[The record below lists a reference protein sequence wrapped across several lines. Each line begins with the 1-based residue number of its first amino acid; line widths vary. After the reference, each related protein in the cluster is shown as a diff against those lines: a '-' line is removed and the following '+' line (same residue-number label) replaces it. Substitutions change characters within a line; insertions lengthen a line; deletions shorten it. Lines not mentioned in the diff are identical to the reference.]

1 MSRSTCQGKK
11 VEQRL
16 SVLQSIVYKRHQSL
30 DWDVRL
36 QGEMEHEMQHSLTSK
51 MAYGFTITL
60 IALSI
65 ISFFLL
71 TPLGHWQADE
81 FHFGYVYRT
90 DGVNALLQELTGWA
104 PRPFSELISY
114 LYHHTVEV
122 TGKRHIGA
130 LLITHWLAM
139 IAAALGPILF
149 QRTSSDRTVPLL
161 LASALVLLSVV
172 GRDNSEVFYW
182 VQAALPN
189 MPTLAAVF
197 FVASVFLFTDRPIY
211 QKAWLAVGALI
222 IGALSSEIG
231 ATFAWIM
238 SFLMISYWALYRRR
252 FIPVTGSVAAIF
264 VPALIVSG
272 LVFYYLMMGR
282 LSMSA
287 EASAGSATARVF
299 SSSVLATVKQF
310 VVDSLFYGNNVV
322 SSLGQRSHNKLIY
335 IGILPKLA
343 FLTCSFLYFRTLRAA
358 PGDRMLAAVLFLSS
372 AGAAFFV
379 LFITYYQ
386 FGGGCCS
393 RHATMEQALLWVAI
407 LAAGRFLATFFSFS
421 PATNARYRAIC
432 VAALLSVVPSI
443 LLTARPLAI
452 NYSRFVEIRTKNDY
466 IWDHRFDAGST
477 IVLKK
482 YQPGEITGGGEL
494 YFQEGLYEKG
504 DRKLPSAWAADLFM
518 KYFGKDKLKVDGS

>member
-1 MSRSTCQGKK
+1 
-11 VEQRL
+11 
-16 SVLQSIVYKRHQSL
+16 
-30 DWDVRL
+30 
-36 QGEMEHEMQHSLTSK
+36 MQHSLTNRVT
-51 MAYGFTITL
+51 YGFAITL

-65 ISFFLL
+65 ISFLLL

-90 DGVNALLQELTGWA
+90 DGIDALLHELKGWA

-122 TGKRHIGA
+122 TGERHIGA
-130 LLITHWLAM
+130 FLLANWSAM
-139 IAAALGPILF
+139 IAAALAPILF
-149 QRTSSDRTVPLL
+149 QKTSSDRTIPVL
-161 LASALVLLSVV
+161 LAAAIVLLSVV
-172 GRDNSEVFYW
+172 GRNNSEVFYW
-182 VQAALPN
+182 VQAALPY

-197 FVASVFLFTDRPIY
+197 FVASVFLFTDRPIP
-211 QKAWLAVGALI
+211 QKAWLAVGALM

-252 FIPVTGSVAAIF
+252 FIPITGSVAAIF

-272 LVFYYLMMGR
+272 VVFYYLMMGR

-287 EASAGSATARVF
+287 EASAGSTTARVF
-299 SSSVLATVKQF
+299 SSSLLAATGRF
-310 VVDSLFYGNNVV
+310 VVDSLFYGTNVV
-322 SSLGQRSHNKLIY
+322 SSLGQKSNAKYIY
-335 IGILPKLA
+335 IGLLPKVA
-343 FLTCSFLYFRTLRAA
+343 FFTCCFLYFRTLRTV
-358 PGDRMLAAVLFLSS
+358 PGDRILAAVLFLSS

-393 RHATMEQALLWVAI
+393 RHITMEQALLWVATA
-407 LAAGRFLATFFSFS
+407 AAGRFVATFFSVS
-421 PATNARYRAIC
+421 PATSASYQTIC

-443 LLTARPLAI
+443 LLTARPLAV

-504 DRKLPSAWAADLFM
+504 DTKLPSAWAADLLIR
-518 KYFGKDKLKVDGS
+518 YFGKEKLKVDGS

>member
-1 MSRSTCQGKK
+1 
-11 VEQRL
+11 
-16 SVLQSIVYKRHQSL
+16 
-30 DWDVRL
+30 
-36 QGEMEHEMQHSLTSK
+36 MQHSLTNK
-51 MAYGFTITL
+51 VTYGFTITL

-65 ISFFLL
+65 ISFLLL
-71 TPLGHWQADE
+71 TPLGHWQPDE

-90 DGVNALLQELTGWA
+90 DGINALLYELSAWA

-114 LYHHTVEV
+114 LYHHMVEV
-122 TGKRHIGA
+122 TGKRHIGVFLFA
-130 LLITHWLAM
+130 NWAAM
-139 IAAALGPILF
+139 IAAALVPILF
-149 QRTSSDRTVPLL
+149 QRTSSDRTIPLV
-161 LASALVLLSVV
+161 LASAVVLLSVV
-172 GRDNSEVFYW
+172 GRNNSEVFYW

-197 FVASVFLFTDRPIY
+197 FVASVFLFTDHSIP

-231 ATFAWIM
+231 ATFAWIV

-252 FIPVTGSVAAIF
+252 FTPVTGLVAAIF

-272 LVFYYLMMGR
+272 VVFYYLMMGR
-282 LSMSA
+282 LSLSA

-299 SSSVLATVKQF
+299 SSSLLATIKQF
-310 VVDSLFYGNNVV
+310 VLDALFYGNNVV
-322 SSLGQRSHNKLIY
+322 GSVGQESLTTNEIY
-335 IGILPKLA
+335 IGFVPKLA
-343 FLTCSFLYFRTLRAA
+343 LFTCSFLYFRTVQAVD
-358 PGDRMLAAVLFLSS
+358 GDRILSSFLFLSS

-393 RHATMEQALLWVAI
+393 RHSTMEQALLWVAI
-407 LAAGRFLATFFSFS
+407 VAAARFLATFFVVS
-421 PATNARYRAIC
+421 PATSTNYQAIC

-452 NYSRFVEIRTKNDY
+452 NYSRFFEIRTKTDY

-482 YQPGEITGGGEL
+482 YPPGEITGGGEL

-504 DRKLPSAWAADLFM
+504 STKLPSAWAADFYM
-518 KYFGKDKLKVDGS
+518 QYFRKDKLMVDGT